1 MLLAEATPPPW
12 RLWRMLERLALRGMP
27 FGPAP
32 SEIPVSPGNTT
43 ATLLSMGDL
52 ALTRPLGFAPQSVFG
67 ELHTLMKR
75 ADLRTANLEAVL
87 TDRTQRAGSYG
98 SFIRAAPGNAEL
110 LRAARFDVLNVAN
123 NHALDFGEEA
133 LQDTLECLDRESI
146 AACGVAS
153 GTNHENLVIRTAAGM
168 RVGFVGFCDDYRFGA
183 PTNGGPRPA
192 EAMADMIA
200 ATIAAARPQVDFL
213 VCHLHW
219 GYEFTLHPLLRHREQ
234 ARAMIRAG
242 ADLVLCH
249 HAHVPAGI
257 EVLGNGAIAYGLGN
271 AVMPMSDYMRE
282 GHPWSRRS
290 FMLEVQIGEHAVRS
304 LRLHPFGVAPDG
316 RIEELPPAGQREVL
330 AGIGCLSARLQD
342 AEFLERIERCRL
354 IYETYVLLQ
363 ALEQAAL
370 AGANQLQERLLGL
383 RVLRQRQLLEYMGRL
398 PLFAEAAA
406 SLMDLARMAK
416 DARGAASRYDSMR
429 STFAGAL
436 PALRSAYRW
445 QDALRAR
452 IP

>member
-12 RLWRMLERLALRGMP
+12 RLWRMLERLALRGTP
-27 FGPAP
+27 FGSAS
-32 SEIPVSPGNTT
+32 SEIAVSAGNTT
-43 ATLLSMGDL
+43 ATLLAMGDV

-67 ELHTLMKR
+67 ALHPLMKR

-110 LRAARFDVLNVAN
+110 LRTAPLDVLNVAN

-133 LQDTLECLDRESI
+133 LEDTLQTLDSESI
-146 AACGVAS
+146 AACGVEW
-153 GTNHENLVIRTAAGM
+153 GTNRENLAIRIAGGL
-168 RVGFVGFCDDYRFGA
+168 RVGFIGFCDDYRAGA
-183 PTNGGPRPA
+183 PVTGGPRPA
-192 EAMADMIA
+192 EAMAGTIA

-213 VCHLHW
+213 VCHVHW
-219 GYEFTLHPLLRHREQ
+219 GYEFTLHPLPRHQ
-234 ARAMIRAG
+234 KGARAMILSG

-257 EVLGNGAIAYGLGN
+257 EVVGTGAIAYGLGN
-271 AVMPMSDYMRE
+271 AVMPMSNYMID
-282 GHPWSRRS
+282 GHPWSQRS
-290 FMLEVQIGEHAVRS
+290 FMLEAEISKHAVRR

-383 RVLRQRQLLEYMGRL
+383 RVLRQRQLLEYIGRL

-406 SLMDLARMAK
+406 SLMDLARMAT
-416 DARGAASRYDSMR
+416 DAQAAASSYGSMR
-429 STFAGAL
+429 SIFASAL